1 MTVLRTV
8 EEVRAWRAR
17 HPRVGFVPTMGALHK
32 GHLELM
38 RRSVSQGLPTVVSI
52 FVNPLQFAAH
62 EDLSRYPRQESAD
75 IELCASVGVEAVYLG
90 QATELT
96 QDNWTTI
103 SVAHVTEGGEGEMRP
118 THFAGVATI
127 VAKLFGI
134 VQPTVAVF
142 GWKDLQQCA
151 VIRRM
156 VNDLHLPLRL
166 DFVETVRESDGL
178 AMSSRNAYFSPEQ
191 RTAAVH
197 FPRELHRTA
206 LSVLEGEFELT
217 NQDKMVRELEARLGS
232 KGIHLDY
239 VMVVNPWTMKPVES
253 LTSDSRIVSAVKLGP
268 VRLLD
273 NFPIER
279 DFLSRLGLQ
288 LHSGLV

>member
-8 EEVRAWRAR
+8 QEVRTWRAR
-17 HPRVGFVPTMGALHK
+17 HQNVGFVPTMGALHE

-62 EDLSRYPRQESAD
+62 EDLSRYPRQEAAD
-75 IELCASVGVEAVYLG
+75 IDLCASVGVEAVYLG

-103 SVAHVTEGGEGEMRP
+103 SVSHVTEGGEGDIRP
-118 THFAGVATI
+118 THFSGVATI

-156 VNDLHLPLRL
+156 VNDLHLPLQL
-166 DFVETVRESDGL
+166 HFVETVRESDGL
-178 AMSSRNAYFSPEQ
+178 AMSSRNAYFNPEQ
-191 RTAAVH
+191 RAAAVD

-206 LSVLEGEFELT
+206 LSILKGEFELS
-217 NQDKMVRELEARLGS
+217 NQDKMVKELEARLGS

>member
-1 MTVLRTV
+1 MTLLRTV
-8 EEVRAWRAR
+8 AEVRAWRAQYAQ
-17 HPRVGFVPTMGALHK
+17 VGFVPTMGALHQ
-32 GHLELM
+32 GHLALM
-38 RRSVSQGLPTVVSI
+38 RHSVAQGLPTLVSI

-75 IELCASVGVEAVYLG
+75 VALCASVGAAAVYIG

-96 QDNWTTI
+96 EDNWTTV
-103 SVAHVTEGGEGEMRP
+103 SVAHVTEGGEGELRP

-156 VNDLHLPLRL
+156 VNDLCLPLKL
-166 DFVETVRESDGL
+166 DFVETVRELDGL
-178 AMSSRNAYFSPEQ
+178 AMSSRNAYLSPDHRKE
-191 RTAAVH
+191 AAH
-197 FPRELHRTA
+197 FPRELHRLAEA
-206 LSVLEGEFELT
+206 LLNGEFEIG
-217 NQDKMVRELEARLGS
+217 NQDFLEKKLRERLDA
-232 KGIHLDY
+232 KGMNVNY
-239 VMVVNPWTMKPVES
+239 VKVVNPFTMKPVE
-253 LTSDSRIVSAVKLGP
+253 TMIPEARIVSAVNLGP

-279 DFLSRLGLQ
+279 DHLSRLGLQ
-288 LHSGLV
+288 MHSGLV